1 MIDLEVTLFLCLLT
15 SERGPFRA
23 LKMHPVRQGLS
34 TVCGVGCSAVR
45 AFDEDASRTVGGR
58 FRYRISLPYHRSLF
72 CAPSASEN
80 APRTPGSLFEHRV
93 SIPYR
98 RRGFL
103 VRRSSENASHLV
115 VRSTGKRVA
124 VASERPV
131 YPRTG
136 QRKVAAAAEPGVHFS
151 RPHSGYEVATP
162 PQR

>member
-1 MIDLEVTLFLCLLT
+1 M
-15 SERGPFRA
+15 R
-23 LKMHPVRQGLS
+23 PVRQVLLLARHVSENASRTPG
-34 TVCGVGCSAVR
+34 GCPQSVESAVLR
-45 AFDEDASRTVGGR
+45 AFEDASRTVGGR
-58 FRYRISLPYHRSLF
+58 FRYRISLPYRRRLF
-72 CAPSASEN
+72 FTPNASEN
-80 APRTPGSLFEHRV
+80 ASRTPGSLFEHRV

-103 VRRSSENASHLV
+103 VRRASENASHLV

-151 RPHSGYEVATP
+151 RPHSGHKVATQ